1 LLICGFTCNPIG
13 VKEGQNTPTVS
24 FKRDENNIEV
34 KMSPP
39 CNTLRERIEEILNTW
54 TKTGTP
60 ARASLHEIADGII
73 DWRNAEGI
81 PGLWDTPPL
90 MVGAT
95 LDDGWGHGIQLI
107 LKFAEAMG
115 ANTKFVGL
123 LQPWEKIVAACREC
137 QPDFLGLTVLQFD
150 TEDDL
155 LELRRHLPENIK
167 IISGGPV
174 FQIDPELAERVGI
187 DFVAKD
193 AGAFMRLLLK
203 IVKRL

>member
-1 LLICGFTCNPIG
+1 MKIIRLMLRKIIPVQLG
-13 VKEGQNTPTVS
+13 S
-24 FKRDENNIEV
+24 FKRDENDIEV
-34 KMSPP
+34 KMSNPG
-39 CNTLRERIEEILNTW
+39 NALLERIEAILTTW
-54 TKTGTP
+54 KDTGIP

-73 DWRNAEGI
+73 EWRNAVGI
-81 PGLWDTPPL
+81 PGLWEAPPL

-115 ANTKFVGL
+115 VNTNFIGL

-137 QPDFLGLTVLQFD
+137 QPDFLGLTVLQLD

-155 LELRRHLPENIK
+155 MELRHHLPENIK
-167 IISGGPV
+167 IIAGGPV
-174 FQIDPELAERVGI
+174 FTIDPELAERVGI

-203 IVKRL
+203 TVN